1 MGGRGKVA
9 LAMKCFFKEMR
20 TDLQL
25 QARRSQQMLSIKIVA
40 VGDSKIGKS
49 TLLRNLER
57 KNFKTELPQNPDY
70 IPVVLD
76 EISVQSVTPE
86 GLPCNL
92 SLWDTPGHTGE
103 YGTMRPLHYPN
114 TDIFLVCFSTVDS
127 KSLENVTRQ
136 WIPEINYWEPGT
148 PFLLVGTKT
157 DLRQDR
163 ETLDSL
169 AEKNESAISLK
180 EGSAAAKEIG
190 AEGYLECSSLTMEGV
205 ENVFEKAVVEALKHR
220 KNYDNEKKGKR
231 CLIA

>member
-1 MGGRGKVA
+1 MH
-9 LAMKCFFKEMR
+9 
-20 TDLQL
+20 
-25 QARRSQQMLSIKIVA
+25 
-40 VGDSKIGKS
+40 
-49 TLLRNLER
+49 
-57 KNFKTELPQNPDY
+57 KNFEAELPQVLDDY

-76 EISVQSVTPE
+76 EISVQSVTAE

-103 YGTMRPLHYPN
+103 YGTTRPLHYPN

-157 DLRQDR
+157 DLREDR

-169 AEKNESAISLK
+169 TEKNESAISLE

-205 ENVFEKAVVEALKHR
+205 ENVFEKAVVKALKHR
-220 KNYDNEKKGKR
+220 EKCENEKKGKR